1 LAVYFGIGTVLR
13 ALASSPLPVG
23 SVLGRLKVEFKK
35 PIFLDEEYE
44 LETRRTSD
52 LTVEYI
58 YRKDQAV
65 ISRGSFAWKPAD
77 SVQETERVAAPPSG
91 INLAG
96 TISIGFSDRYPWRR
110 AGSPPLKLP
119 HWCGLATG

>member
-1 LAVYFGIGTVLR
+1 
-13 ALASSPLPVG
+13 
-23 SVLGRLKVEFKK
+23 LGRLKVEFKK

-65 ISRGSFAWKPAD
+65 ISRGSFDWKPAA
-77 SVQETERVAAPPSG
+77 SVQETERVAASPERYQPCWDD
-91 INLAG
+91 
-96 TISIGFSDRYPWRR
+96 FDRLL
-110 AGSPPLKLP
+110 GSLSLEKGRIASSQIAALVWSSYWVGMKKPGRQALFLP
-119 HWCGLATG
+119 